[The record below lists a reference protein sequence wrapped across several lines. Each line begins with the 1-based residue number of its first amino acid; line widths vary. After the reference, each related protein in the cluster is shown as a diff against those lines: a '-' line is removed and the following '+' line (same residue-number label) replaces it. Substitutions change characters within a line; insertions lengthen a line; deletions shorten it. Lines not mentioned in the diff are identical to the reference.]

1 MNVAEVFE
9 TAAQIERNG
18 RDFYMKAASTASKPE
33 AKTLLEKLAKMENE
47 HEKLFIEM
55 KSIFV
60 GDGESAMPDLDGQAM
75 SYIKAMAE
83 GKIFGKDTPASL
95 IRSGSG
101 MNEIFSIAIAI
112 EKDSVVY
119 YSAIKKLLAQSS
131 EKEKIDIL
139 INEEL
144 GHIAVIS
151 REMAAAAAS

>member
-1 MNVAEVFE
+1 MMNAAEVFE

-18 RDFYMKAASTASKPE
+18 RDFYMKAASLAPKPE
-33 AKTLLEKLAKMENE
+33 VKILLEKLAQMEDK
-47 HEKLFIEM
+47 HEKLFLEM
-55 KSIFV
+55 KDIFV

-83 GKIFGKDTPASL
+83 GKVFGKDSPASL
-95 IRSGSG
+95 IKTGSS
-101 MNEIFSIAIAI
+101 MDEIFAIAIAI
-112 EKDSVVY
+112 EKDSVVF
-119 YSAIKKLLAQSS
+119 YSAIKKLVPRSA

-151 REMAAAAAS
+151 REMAAATS